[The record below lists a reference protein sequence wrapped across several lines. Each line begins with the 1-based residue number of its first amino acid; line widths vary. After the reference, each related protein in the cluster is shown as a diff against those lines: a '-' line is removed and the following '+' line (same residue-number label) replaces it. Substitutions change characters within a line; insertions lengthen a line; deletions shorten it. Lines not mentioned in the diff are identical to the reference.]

1 MNQAILPWID
11 SFFELFPDFGKMKR
25 TMNRSHPFLILSSI
39 LLALLGSFLSC
50 GKTRQ
55 AGTSAP
61 AAVSRVRAGVEVFL
75 EKRLDLVKGKRVG
88 LITNPSGI
96 NTRLESTAD
105 LFFRNPAIQ
114 LTALYGPEHGVRGDA
129 QAGEYVPFYL
139 DGKFKVP
146 VFSLYGQSSKPEPG
160 MLKNIDEYMRSFDTV
175 ATGKVP
181 EGTMVQD
188 IDILIY
194 DIQDVGA
201 RVYTYIAT
209 MAYALQ
215 ACAEAGTEF
224 ILLDRPNPINGADI
238 EGTIL
243 EYPQFSSFVG
253 LYPIPARHGMTL
265 GELAGLFN
273 DKFLPKKAK
282 LTVIPMEGWTRS
294 LWQDQTGLPWVC
306 PSPNVPTLDTATVYP
321 GQVYL
326 EGTNVSEGRGT
337 TRPFEFFGA
346 PWIDGYVLAKK
357 LNALGLPGVVF
368 RELWFTPTFSKFQGQ
383 LCGGA
388 QVHIM
393 DRAAYRSVEAAL
405 HIIKTIRDTYPD
417 EFEFHKEY
425 FDKVMGTSKV
435 REALERGT
443 SVRVIV
449 AEFKAGLEEFKALRK
464 PYLLYD

>member
-1 MNQAILPWID
+1 
-11 SFFELFPDFGKMKR
+11 MKR
-25 TMNRSHPFLILSSI
+25 GHPFLTFLLI

-50 GKTRQ
+50 SKPREAKPPT
-55 AGTSAP
+55 P
-61 AAVSRVRAGVEVFL
+61 AAILRVKPGVDVFF
-75 EKRLDLVKGKRVG
+75 EKHLDLVKGKRVG
-88 LITNPSGI
+88 LITNPSGV
-96 NTRLESTAD
+96 NRRLESTAD
-105 LFFRNPAIQ
+105 LFFRNPSIQ
-114 LTALYGPEHGVRGDA
+114 LAALYGPEHGVRGDA
-129 QAGEYVPFYL
+129 QAGEYVPFYF

-175 ATGKVP
+175 AAGKIP
-181 EGTMVQD
+181 EGTMVRD
-188 IDILIY
+188 VDVLIY

-215 ACAEAGTEF
+215 ACAESGIEF
-224 ILLDRPNPINGADI
+224 VLLDRPNPVNGTDI

-243 EYPQFSSFVG
+243 EYPRFSSFVG
-253 LYPIPARHGMTL
+253 LFPIPARHGLTL
-265 GELAGLFN
+265 GELARLFN

-282 LTVIPMEGWTRS
+282 LTVIPMEGWTRD
-294 LWQDQTGLPWVC
+294 LWYDQTALPWIS
-306 PSPNVPTLDTATVYP
+306 PSPNMPTLDTAMVYP

-337 TRPFEFFGA
+337 TRPFELFGA
-346 PWIDGYVLAKK
+346 PWIDGYVLAKR

-368 RELWFTPTFSKFQGQ
+368 REVWFTPTFSKFQGQ

-388 QVHIM
+388 QVHIT
-393 DRAAYRSVEAAL
+393 DRTAYRSVEAAL
-405 HIIKTIRDTYPD
+405 HVIKTIRDAYSD
-417 EFEFHKEY
+417 KFEFYKEY

-435 REALERGT
+435 REALEKGT
-443 SVRVIV
+443 SVQEIV
-449 AEFKAGLEEFKALRK
+449 AGFKTGLEEFKALRK